1 MNMHIQCL
9 EPKEEQYMKNL
20 FRLLT
25 LCLALLSFTAGPVL
39 AAPEQAVT
47 DRGRLAVADALVKQ
61 AQQKSVQAKG
71 RITLESV
78 LMNAIVDF
86 KAEVAQEPQSAGKV
100 TGKITLTTVADEK
113 KRVVPLNLYVM
124 QEGKELWSYAQR
136 EDGSW
141 VRAVT
146 EDEAFGKESVIT
158 REEALEKLQTV
169 TPVRDDGNLATYQ
182 VILTKKGV
190 TEQAIPKSIPKLGT
204 LTPEQR
210 QAIAKALDEQ
220 AYTVT
225 INQKGLPVSCEADAT
240 RCLQTLLDVAI
251 DQAAKEQNL
260 TGMQKEFAKA
270 IMQTVQLRFQADLTY
285 KKRKAPKVPKAALIA
300 RIVKQEQPGDE
311 VIIHSD
317 KPSGKAA

>member
-1 MNMHIQCL
+1 MPSWIS
-9 EPKEEQYMKNL
+9 
-20 FRLLT
+20 R
-25 LCLALLSFTAGPVL
+25 
-39 AAPEQAVT
+39 
-47 DRGRLAVADALVKQ
+47 
-61 AQQKSVQAKG
+61 QKWRRSRSLPA
-71 RITLESV
+71 R
-78 LMNAIVDF
+78 
-86 KAEVAQEPQSAGKV
+86 
-100 TGKITLTTVADEK
+100 
-113 KRVVPLNLYVM
+113 
-124 QEGKELWSYAQR
+124 GKELWSYAQR

-285 KKRKAPKVPKAALIA
+285 KKRKAPKVPKAALSA